1 MMKTLVVLLLLG
13 IFLSFTV
20 FFFNF
25 YKINYQREIQVNK
38 DLTAYTMSLIEDV
51 DVGEADAILKNLS
64 KNKNSKFFIINS
76 QEDLENILKS
86 IDKDLHLK
94 KYEDFL
100 QKKELTNLYSKTNK
114 ESYYLLATRVSEE
127 TFLLTLTTT
136 NNLFENFFA
145 VIPYLIII
153 LGIGYFFSYYA
164 TERNIDNFV
173 SVIEDEAMMA
183 GKNEI
188 NLDPKYKEIYPL
200 LRIIEDQAKDI
211 DRKIEKLKDQSS
223 TIDSII
229 SKMEEGMILLD
240 QDLKILAINQAAINF
255 SQVSKNDLDFKGLCF
270 FDIFRDRSLK
280 EKTLSSIGQGGGNFS
295 YEVHQ
300 DGKILNLLFSKVEQN
315 DKEIGYVILL
325 VDETKEKLLEIQRS
339 EFSANVSH
347 ELKTPLTSIN
357 GYSEMLMAGL
367 VKEEDTKK
375 FAKIIY
381 DEGRHLL
388 SMIEDIIKISK
399 LDEEKTA
406 LEMEDIDLIS
416 LAKKITKNLETK
428 AQANKVNTS
437 FIGPESLLLK
447 TNKGLITELITNLY
461 DNGIKYNRE
470 NGSLTLEIKE
480 DVKNVFIIVSDTGLG
495 ISKEDQARVFERFY
509 TVDKSHNKKDSSGL
523 GLSIVKHIVRILD
536 GDIILKSDLDKGSTF
551 TIRLKK

>member
-1 MMKTLVVLLLLG
+1 MMKTLVVILLLG
-13 IFLSFTV
+13 IFLSFII

-25 YKINYQREIQVNK
+25 YKINYQRETLVNK
-38 DLTAYTMSLIEDV
+38 ELEAYTMSLIKDLDES
-51 DVGEADAILKNLS
+51 EAKTTLEKLNEIS
-64 KNKNSKFFIINS
+64 RSKFFIIKDS
-76 QEDLENILKS
+76 KDLDEILKT
-86 IDKDLHLK
+86 IDKDLHLENYGEFLNK
-94 KYEDFL
+94 KDPI
-100 QKKELTNLYSKTNK
+100 NLYSKENK
-114 ESYYLLATRVSEE
+114 KGYYLLASQIKEDSY
-127 TFLLTLTTT
+127 LLTLTQT
-136 NNLFENFFA
+136 NNLFENFYE
-145 VIPYLIII
+145 VLPYLVII

-164 TERNIDNFV
+164 TERNINSLV

-200 LRIIEDQAKDI
+200 LKIIEDQAKDI
-211 DRKIEKLKDQSS
+211 DRKIEKLEEQSS

-240 QDLKILAINQAAINF
+240 QNLKILSINQAAINF
-255 SQVSKNDLDFKGLCF
+255 SRVSKRDLDFKGLYF
-270 FDIFRDRSLK
+270 FDIFRDRDLK
-280 EKTLSSIGQGGGNFS
+280 EKIIKAIGEDEANFS
-295 YEVHQ
+295 TEIHQ
-300 DGKILNLLFSKVEQN
+300 DDKILNFIFSKVEQN
-315 DKEIGYVILL
+315 KREIGYVILL

-357 GYSEMLMAGL
+357 GYAEMLMAGL
-367 VKEEDTKK
+367 VKEEDTEK
-375 FAKIIY
+375 FAGIIY
-381 DEGRHLL
+381 EEGKHLL

-406 LEMEDIDLIS
+406 LEKEDIDLVS
-416 LAKKITKNLETK
+416 LVKKVMNTLEAK
-428 AQANKVNTS
+428 AQDRKVNTTYL
-437 FIGPESLLLK
+437 GPESLELN
-447 TNKGLITELITNLY
+447 TNKGLVTELITNLY

-470 NGSLTLEIKE
+470 NGSLTVEIKE

-495 ISKEDQARVFERFY
+495 IAKEDQARVFERFY

-536 GDIILKSDLDKGSTF
+536 GDIILKSDLGKGSTF